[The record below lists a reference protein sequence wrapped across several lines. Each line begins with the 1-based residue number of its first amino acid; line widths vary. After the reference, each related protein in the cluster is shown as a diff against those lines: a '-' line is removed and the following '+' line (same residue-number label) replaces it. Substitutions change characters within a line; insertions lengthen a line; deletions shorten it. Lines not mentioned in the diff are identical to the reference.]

1 MSEISATAVCRLRY
15 APEGAA
21 PVRAYNYNGAEGLT
35 LAQLVMACSFRRAA
49 QTEQACVNAM
59 NQLSLASDR
68 LTDLSH
74 AAQFVLANATQ
85 PFGRWGNW
93 SDVRAFLV
101 KIGLKDDPEALPRA
115 IGEKTAH
122 STIMGIYEQIRPK
135 LTECNATNET
145 LVVELQTSVNRRDV
159 VYNTVSSTI
168 TGLGKSSLACA
179 MKLK

>member
-1 MSEISATAVCRLRY
+1 MMNSGSNLHLSFPTARCRWR
-15 APEGAA
+15 
-21 PVRAYNYNGAEGLT
+21 
-35 LAQLVMACSFRRAA
+35 
-49 QTEQACVNAM
+49 
-59 NQLSLASDR
+59 
-68 LTDLSH
+68 
-74 AAQFVLANATQ
+74 
-85 PFGRWGNW
+85 NW
-93 SDVRAFLV
+93 SVVRAFLV
-101 KIGLKDDPEALPRA
+101 KIGLQDDPEALPGA